1 MLTPKFIFCI
11 ARMWSINDILFLLLF
26 LCKFLSFL
34 LKQRLQMNKIKYYTE
49 IKYTKMQEIE
59 KEGKKNR

>member
-1 MLTPKFIFCI
+1 
-11 ARMWSINDILFLLLF
+11 MWSINDILFLLLF

-59 KEGKKNR
+59 KEEKNR